1 MSQLSPFAIALRLSG
16 VTLRQPEQA
25 GALDQLSD
33 ASKLQLE
40 LDRALKQLT
49 SRFEPEDAEG
59 SFYAQVDVPVN
70 NPVRALLE
78 LAERS
83 GPAIAA
89 MLEDRRIGKA
99 VVDLAFDYPEH
110 GEAMSARLPAHAV
123 AAIAGYGIDIEVS
136 VYLTDVEDD
145 EDQ

>member
-1 MSQLSPFAIALRLSG
+1 MSQFAPFAIALRLSG
-16 VTLRQPEQA
+16 VTVDQQ
-25 GALDQLSD
+25 ALDT
-33 ASKLQLE
+33 
-40 LDRALKQLT
+40 ALKQLT
-49 SRFEPEDAEG
+49 SRYEPEDADG
-59 SFYAQVDVPVN
+59 SFYAQVDVPVG

-99 VVDLAFDYPEH
+99 VLDLAFDYPEH
-110 GEAMSARLPAHAV
+110 GEAMSARLPAHAA

-145 EDQ
+145 EDE

>member
-1 MSQLSPFAIALRLSG
+1 MSQFSPFAMALRLSG
-16 VTLRQPEQA
+16 VTIDQY
-25 GALDQLSD
+25 ALD
-33 ASKLQLE
+33 A
-40 LDRALKQLT
+40 ALKQLT
-49 SRFEPEDAEG
+49 SRYEPEDADG

-99 VVDLAFDYPEH
+99 VLDLAFDYPEH
-110 GEAMSARLPAHAV
+110 GEAMSTRLPAHAA
-123 AAIAGYGIDIEVS
+123 AAIASHGVDIEVS
-136 VYLTDVEDD
+136 VYLTDVEEDD
-145 EDQ
+145 ED